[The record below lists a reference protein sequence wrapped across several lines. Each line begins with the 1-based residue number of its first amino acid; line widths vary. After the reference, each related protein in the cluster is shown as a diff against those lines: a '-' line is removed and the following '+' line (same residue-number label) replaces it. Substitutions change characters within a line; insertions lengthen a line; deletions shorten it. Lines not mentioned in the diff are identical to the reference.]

1 MTESRKPH
9 HKRRRK
15 YGSLRKILLSWSALA
30 LGVAALLLSYFLYQA
45 LTQQFSSTWSNKL
58 EAELGGLRLTL
69 QHQLADGEWTLGD
82 QTLSRM
88 ATRPHVSHL
97 LLLVDGQ
104 VLLSTRRADIRRP
117 LDVDLTSKHLSLDRQ
132 QFQFFQDGGHF
143 YGLQPIQFRTLELRG
158 EQQGWLFAH
167 YDASDQRQQM
177 LQSTGLRIALLILLL
192 VLYTLGLQRIV
203 QRQVLRPLY
212 RLVQFTRTL
221 QAGQLGQTIHSGS
234 SSEFAHLEGAFNNLS
249 LHLQHSMQQ
258 IREQHMRD
266 QAFTRAFP
274 DVAFLLDNDGIIRG
288 RYGSLE
294 SQLPALH
301 ADLTGKPF
309 TCWLQPQ
316 VAERVT
322 ESRDQAL
329 ISQDIEIT
337 EFRHEDFYIESRMTP
352 LLSQNDEGQPLVN
365 GLLWLIRDISEV
377 KRKQQQIEYQAN
389 FDSLTRLANR
399 RFALLHIEKKM
410 AHARRVG
417 KFGTVLFIDLDH
429 FKNIN
434 DSLGHPVGDKLLVK
448 MGERLNQLV
457 RDEDLTARL
466 GGDEFLVL
474 LDELADTPEAAAQYG
489 SDCAER
495 LLAAIRQPF
504 NIDIH
509 CFHLSASI
517 GIAVFPADQ
526 DEATDLVRQSDT
538 AMYHAKAQG
547 RSGISIYT
555 QNMQQETQDKLN
567 LYNDLHQAIQQR
579 AFTLVF
585 QPQLND
591 HGEITGA
598 EVLCRW
604 NNRGTPVSPDVF
616 IRAAEETRLILPLGQ
631 WILTESCRV
640 LKRWRQENRLPDSF
654 RRLAVNISPA
664 QFMDENFEH
673 YVTAQVNSHSLC
685 SAQLELEITESIFLG
700 DKEIIRS
707 KMERLSSLGFTFA
720 LDDFGTG
727 YSSLSYLQ
735 HLPLHKLKIDR
746 SFVMDI
752 EDSQRPARIVDSIIQ
767 MGQNLGMEIIAE
779 GVEHEAQR
787 EYLQNRGCCEYQG
800 YLFSRPLAEDEFIEF
815 VRHNRAS
822 SGH

>member
-1 MTESRKPH
+1 MNAAQKPRQ
-9 HKRRRK
+9 KLI
-15 YGSLRKILLSWSALA
+15 SLQRILLSWSVIA

-45 LTQQFSSTWSNKL
+45 STQQFSSSWSNKM

-69 QHQLADGEWTLGD
+69 QHQLAEEEWSLSD

-88 ATRPHVSHL
+88 ATRPHVRHL
-97 LLLVDGQ
+97 LLWVDGK
-104 VLLSTRRADIRRP
+104 VKLSTRRADIGQP
-117 LDVDLTSKHLSLDRQ
+117 LTVDLTALHLSLDTRQ
-132 QFQFFQDGGHF
+132 VQYFQAGGEF
-143 YGLQPIQFRTLELRG
+143 YSLQPIQYRTQELRD
-158 EQQGWLFAH
+158 QQSGWLFAH
-167 YDASDQRQQM
+167 YDARSQYQQM
-177 LQSTGLRIALLILLL
+177 LQSTGLRIALLVLLL
-192 VLYTLGLQRIV
+192 VLYTLGLQRIL

-212 RLVQFTRTL
+212 RLVKFTLTL
-221 QAGQLGQTIHSGS
+221 QAGKLGQTIHSGT
-234 SSEFAHLEGAFNNLS
+234 SSEFAHLERAFNNLS
-249 LHLQHSMQQ
+249 QHLQHSMQQ

-288 RYGSLE
+288 RYGSLD
-294 SQLPALH
+294 SPLPALH
-301 ADLTGKPF
+301 KDLTGQPF
-309 TCWLQPQ
+309 TCWLQPH
-316 VAERVT
+316 AAGRMT

-329 ISQDIEIT
+329 QSLDMEIT

-352 LLSQNDEGQPLVN
+352 LLDKSQTGQPQVN

-417 KFGTVLFIDLDH
+417 KFGAVLFIDLDH

-474 LDELADTPEAAAQYG
+474 FDELGDTPEAAAQYG

-495 LLAAIRQPF
+495 LLAAIREPF

-517 GIAVFPADQ
+517 GIAVFPAHQ

-567 LYNDLHQAIQQR
+567 LYNDLHQAIEQQ

-585 QPQLND
+585 QPQINEQA
-591 HGEITGA
+591 EITGA

-604 NNRGTPVSPDVF
+604 TNRGVPVSPDVF

-631 WILTESCRV
+631 WILSESCRV
-640 LKRWRQENRLPDSF
+640 LKRWRQQNVLPESF

-664 QFMDENFEH
+664 QFMDENFER
-673 YVTAQVNSHSLC
+673 YVTDQVSGNDLC

-700 DKEIIRS
+700 NKDTIRS
-707 KMERLSSLGFTFA
+707 KMQRLSSMGFTFA

-752 EDSQRPARIVDSIIQ
+752 EDNTRPARIVDSIIQ
-767 MGQNLGMEIIAE
+767 MGQNLGMDIIAE
-779 GVEHEAQR
+779 GVEHQAQR
-787 EYLQNRGCCEYQG
+787 DYLQNHGCCEFQG
-800 YLFSRPLAEDEFIEF
+800 YLFSRPLAEDEFLEF
-815 VRHNRAS
+815 VRHNSALA
-822 SGH
+822 HH

>member
-1 MTESRKPH
+1 MSAAQKPRQ
-9 HKRRRK
+9 KLI
-15 YGSLRKILLSWSALA
+15 SLQRILLSWSVIA

-45 LTQQFSSTWSNKL
+45 STQQFSSSWSNKL

-69 QHQLADGEWTLGD
+69 QHQLAEEEWSLSD

-88 ATRPHVSHL
+88 ATRPHVHHL
-97 LLLVDGQ
+97 LLWVDGK
-104 VLLSTRRADIRRP
+104 VKLSTRRADIGQP
-117 LDVDLTSKHLSLDRQ
+117 LTVDLTALHLSLDTRQ
-132 QFQFFQDGGHF
+132 VQYFQAGGEF
-143 YGLQPIQFRTLELRG
+143 YSLQPLQYRTRELRG
-158 EQQGWLFAH
+158 EQEAWLFAH
-167 YDASDQRQQM
+167 YDARSQYQQM
-177 LQSTGLRIALLILLL
+177 LQSTGLRIALLVLLL
-192 VLYTLGLQRIV
+192 VLYTLGLQRIL

-212 RLVQFTRTL
+212 RLVKFTLTL
-221 QAGQLGQTIHSGS
+221 QAGKLGQTIHSGT
-234 SSEFAHLEGAFNNLS
+234 SSEFAHLERAFNNLS
-249 LHLQHSMQQ
+249 QHLQHSMQQ

-288 RYGSLE
+288 RYGSLD
-294 SQLPALH
+294 SPLPALH
-301 ADLTGKPF
+301 KDLTGQPF
-309 TCWLQPQ
+309 TCWLQPH
-316 VAERVT
+316 AAGRMT

-329 ISQDIEIT
+329 LSLDMEIT

-352 LLSQNDEGQPLVN
+352 LLDKSQTGQPQVN

-417 KFGTVLFIDLDH
+417 KFGAVLFIDLDH

-474 LDELADTPEAAAQYG
+474 FDELGDTPEAAAQYG

-495 LLAAIRQPF
+495 LLAAIREPF

-517 GIAVFPADQ
+517 GIAVFPAHQ

-567 LYNDLHQAIQQR
+567 LYNDLHQAIEQQ

-585 QPQLND
+585 QPQINEQT
-591 HGEITGA
+591 EITGA

-604 NNRGTPVSPDVF
+604 TNRGVPVSPEVF

-631 WILTESCRV
+631 WILSESCRV
-640 LKRWRQENRLPDSF
+640 LKRWRQQNVLPESF

-664 QFMDENFEH
+664 QFMDENFER
-673 YVTAQVNSHSLC
+673 YVTDQVSGNDLC

-700 DKEIIRS
+700 NKDTIRS
-707 KMERLSSLGFTFA
+707 KMQRLSSMGFTFA

-752 EDSQRPARIVDSIIQ
+752 EDNTRPARIVDSIIQ
-767 MGQNLGMEIIAE
+767 MGQNLGMDIIAE
-779 GVEHEAQR
+779 GVEHQAQR
-787 EYLQNRGCCEYQG
+787 DYLQNHGCCEFQG
-800 YLFSRPLAEDEFIEF
+800 YLFSRPLAEDEFLEF
-815 VRHNRAS
+815 VRHNSALA
-822 SGH
+822 HH